1 MWPPEDYCTRTKSRL
16 SGQSTPQVDASRI
29 THPTSER
36 LRLPSE
42 RAPPQWFC
50 KYLQSMA
57 SPGGGADRLPNNSQ
71 ALAWQAEGSMGDAAW
86 APSAPQA
93 PLREEGDE
101 LWAPRP
107 PSAWTSGASGNRNY
121 GEAGSQGPCSPWV
134 SRRPCLWHA
143 VCKVRNA
150 TAHETDSGRPRGQPP
165 AHTAHDNA

>member
-1 MWPPEDYCTRTKSRL
+1 MWPPKDYCTITKSRL
-16 SGQSTPQVDASRI
+16 SGQSTLQVDASRI
-29 THPTSER
+29 TQPANASICPVKGPR
-36 LRLPSE
+36 PNG
-42 RAPPQWFC
+42 
-50 KYLQSMA
+50 LQVFAVHGISR
-57 SPGGGADRLPNNSQ
+57 GADRLPNNSQ

-121 GEAGSQGPCSPWV
+121 GEAGSEGPCSPWV

-165 AHTAHDNA
+165 AHNAHDNA